1 MSTFHLIKTVNNEEL
16 DKFVNQALQKGA
28 YLHGNTFYTG
38 KYYCQ
43 AVIYKEK
50 IENLAPRQSQNHTQR
65 IKEHYEDS

>member
-1 MSTFHLIKTVNNEEL
+1 MSTFHLIETVNNEEL

-50 IENLAPRQSQNHTQR
+50 IENLAPR
-65 IKEHYEDS
+65 